1 MSSQCLQ
8 DTPKFLSLVD
18 ETLDDEV
25 PVLLQHPF
33 LTLLSTTKYLLLRAS
48 PELGVGDKMVEKTH
62 FILLETILKKFM
74 FHLKEK

>member
-1 MSSQCLQ
+1 MSPGYTQI
-8 DTPKFLSLVD
+8 SLMD

-25 PVLLQHPF
+25 PVLQHPF
-33 LTLLSTTKYLLLRAS
+33 LTLLSTTKYLLLHAS